1 MKTICITGSQG
12 FLGGY
17 MCREFL
23 NAGYKVVGFDDYS
36 KYGVVKR
43 DYDNH
48 PNFTLNVLDL
58 SRNVPDFEVHKPD
71 VIILAAALI
80 GGISLFHQYAFDLI
94 MQNELI
100 MANCYK
106 AILSLTKKPERVVTI
121 SSSMVYE
128 GADRENEKLE
138 SLAQMSCCGPN
149 NFYIHPSQQAWPSS
163 ESQVEDFPPPVST
176 YGGQKLMCEY
186 WAKGAWE
193 QYKIPYTIIRPFNAV
208 GLGEE
213 KSSFDCEVTSGDI
226 KLLMSH
232 VLPDLMN
239 KALRGQK
246 PLRILGDGKQSRCL
260 THGKDIAR
268 GIRLAAESEAGLNN
282 SFNIS
287 TPRETTIM
295 ELAKLVWEKV
305 NPSEPFQVAHDTPY
319 EHDVQRRAPDV
330 SKAQNLLGF
339 EAQVT
344 LEESIDELYN
354 HMKNQ
359 MQLDHGVFV

>member
-1 MKTICITGSQG
+1 MKTVIITGSQG

-23 NAGYKVVGFDDYS
+23 NAGYKVVGYDDYS
-36 KYGVVKR
+36 KYGYVKR

-48 PNFTLNVLDL
+48 PNFTFFEFDL
-58 SRNVPDFEVHKPD
+58 SADYPDFEAHKPD
-71 VIILAAALI
+71 IIILAAALI

-106 AILSLTKKPERVVTI
+106 SILDLSKKPERVVTI

-128 GADRENEKLE
+128 GADMEFSKLD
-138 SLAQMSCCGPN
+138 SLASMNCCGPN
-149 NFYIHPSQQAWPSS
+149 NFCVDPAKEVWPTR
-163 ESQVEDFPPPVST
+163 ESQLEELPPPVST

-193 QYKIPYTIIRPFNAV
+193 QYQIPYTIIRPFNAV

-213 KSSFDCEVTSGDI
+213 KSKFDCEMTSGDI

-246 PLRILGDGKQSRCL
+246 PLRILGDGSQSRCL

-268 GIRLAAESEAGLNN
+268 GIRAAVESEAGFNN
-282 SFNIS
+282 AFNIS

-305 NPSEPFQVAHDTPY
+305 NPGEPFQVAHDTPY
-319 EHDVQRRAPDV
+319 EHDVRRRAPDV
-330 SKAQNLLGF
+330 TKAKLLLGF
-339 EAQVT
+339 KAEVT
-344 LEESIDELYN
+344 LEQSIDELYN

-359 MQLDHGVFV
+359 MQLEHVIFV